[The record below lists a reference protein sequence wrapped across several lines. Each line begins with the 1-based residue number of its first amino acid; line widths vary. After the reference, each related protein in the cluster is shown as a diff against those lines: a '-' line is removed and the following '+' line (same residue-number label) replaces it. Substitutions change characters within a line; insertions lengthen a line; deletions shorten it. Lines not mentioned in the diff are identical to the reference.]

1 MKTKLNID
9 LRSDTI
15 SFPSKEMLEF
25 MQNLNLDNIGD
36 DVFGEDK
43 YVTEL
48 EELASKIFGM
58 EAGLF
63 CPSGTM
69 TNQIAIHLQSGAGK
83 EVICD
88 AISHVYLYEGGGIAA
103 NSNASVRLL
112 HGENGKFRA
121 EDVLKNIN
129 KEDVHFPRTSLVCIE
144 NTVNRGG
151 GACWDFSEIEKI
163 KNVCD
168 SNKINLH
175 LDGAR
180 IFNAIVANDENPQ
193 KYGKIFNSISICLSK
208 GLGAPVGSVLLGS
221 KSFIFEA
228 RRVRKRWGGGMRQ
241 AGFIAGAGIYALNNN
256 IHRLASDHQRA
267 KEIGEILVNRNWVKT
282 VLPIETN
289 IVIFELFDNVSFESF
304 LSKLGEFGIKAIHIG
319 DNKIRFVFHI
329 NQTNEDIEYL
339 KEILQEK
346 VRF

>member
-1 MKTKLNID
+1 MKTNTKVD

-15 SFPSKEMLEF
+15 SFPSSEMLEY
-25 MQNLNLDNIGD
+25 MHNLNPNKIGD
-36 DVFGEDK
+36 DVFGEDQ

-48 EELASKIFGM
+48 EEFASEIFGM

-88 AISHVYLYEGGGIAA
+88 AISHVYIYEGGGIAA

-112 HGENGKFRA
+112 NGENGKFTS

-129 KEDVHFPRTSLVCIE
+129 KDDLHFPKTSLVCIE

-151 GACWDFSEIEKI
+151 GACWNINEIEKI
-163 KNVCD
+163 KEVCD

-180 IFNAIVANDENPQ
+180 IFNAIVANNENP
-193 KYGKIFNSISICLSK
+193 KNYGQIFNSISICLSK

-221 KSFIFEA
+221 KSFISESK
-228 RRVRKRWGGGMRQ
+228 RVRKRWGGGMRQ
-241 AGFIAGAGIYALNNN
+241 AGFIAGAGLFALNNN
-256 IHRLASDHQRA
+256 IERLSTDHARA
-267 KEIGEILVNRNWVKT
+267 KEIGTVLKTKNWVKT

-289 IVIFELFDNVSFESF
+289 IVIFELIDNVSFESF
-304 LSKLGEFGIKAIHIG
+304 LNNLAEKGIKAIHIG

-329 NQTNEDIEYL
+329 NQTNEDIQYL
-339 KEILQEK
+339 KEILTK
-346 VRF
+346 IG